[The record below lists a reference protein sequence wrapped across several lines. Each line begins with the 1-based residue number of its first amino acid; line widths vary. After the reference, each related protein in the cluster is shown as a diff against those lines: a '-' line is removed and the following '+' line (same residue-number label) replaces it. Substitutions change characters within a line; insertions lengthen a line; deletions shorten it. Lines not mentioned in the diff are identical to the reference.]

1 MLDEIKKIQGITHTD
16 FDTMIN
22 TWIKAGKQDLI
33 NIGVKKSLVDTLD
46 TNNPDSLLSSIV
58 ITYVLSQL
66 DVINA
71 ELYANSY
78 SLQKDTIRRVQSY
91 QEVN

>member
-1 MLDEIKKIQGITHTD
+1 MLDEVKKIEGITHTD

-33 NIGVKKSLVDTLD
+33 NIGVKKTLVDSLD
-46 TNNPDSLLSSIV
+46 TNNPDSILSSIV
-58 ITYVLSQL
+58 IMYVLSQL
-66 DVINA
+66 DVDNA

-78 SLQKDTIRRVQSY
+78 SLQKDTIRRVQAY
-91 QEVN
+91 MEN